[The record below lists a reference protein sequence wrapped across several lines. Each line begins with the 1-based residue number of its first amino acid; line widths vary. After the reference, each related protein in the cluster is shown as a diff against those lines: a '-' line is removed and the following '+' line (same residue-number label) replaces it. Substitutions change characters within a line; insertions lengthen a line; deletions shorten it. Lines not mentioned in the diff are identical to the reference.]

1 MNNSLFN
8 LGYNPKK
15 SDLRNNEVAWY
26 NADRLYSKCISMF
39 EWINL
44 PDTIDERYLEITL
57 CNMGHI
63 CFFKDEELDSYL
75 ALQCNLSGKF
85 NIYNIP
91 TNYNIYTANG
101 YHAKRDI
108 TNSVVIFNNKTHTPS
123 TPKIWYNANRIA
135 DIERTIEV
143 NINQLKRPYIFLVPQ
158 NKVASVKALFKKLKD
173 NEEVIIGASE
183 LELENLGIQ
192 NTLTP
197 NNTIE
202 LYTLKKKY
210 YNEALG
216 DLGINNFSGDKKER
230 LLSGEITSNEEEI
243 YLTRYSMLEE
253 RKDACKKINKMFGLN
268 IDVKFRYEEK
278 EEENAQNVFGNNKGG
293 ENDE

>member
-135 DIERTIEV
+135 DIERTKIGRASCRE
-143 NINQLKRPYIFLVPQ
+143 R
-158 NKVASVKALFKKLKD
+158 VA
-173 NEEVIIGASE
+173 
-183 LELENLGIQ
+183 
-192 NTLTP
+192 
-197 NNTIE
+197 
-202 LYTLKKKY
+202 
-210 YNEALG
+210 
-216 DLGINNFSGDKKER
+216 
-230 LLSGEITSNEEEI
+230 
-243 YLTRYSMLEE
+243 
-253 RKDACKKINKMFGLN
+253 
-268 IDVKFRYEEK
+268 
-278 EEENAQNVFGNNKGG
+278 
-293 ENDE
+293 